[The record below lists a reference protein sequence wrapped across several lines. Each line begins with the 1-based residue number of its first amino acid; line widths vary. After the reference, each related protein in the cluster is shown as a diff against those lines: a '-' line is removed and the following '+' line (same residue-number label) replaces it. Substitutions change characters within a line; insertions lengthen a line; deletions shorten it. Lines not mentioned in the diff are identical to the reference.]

1 MQKEPRTKS
10 IVFTVNNWTERIYS
24 LILNFARQH
33 ATYAI
38 IGKEIGYESEL
49 PHLQGFMQLA
59 KPIRWGRLASEWSA
73 YIQTAKG
80 SAAANRRYCSKEG
93 DFIEI
98 GSAPSEVPTL
108 TERYR
113 NALEHARNDT
123 LDLLAAEDPVLFTRY
138 YMTYLDV
145 RNRSLPKPNILSD
158 LDNFWFW
165 GATGTGKT
173 SKAFSKF
180 GESLYIKTRN
190 KWWCEYHGEETVLID
205 EVDESDATWMGT
217 FLKNWAD
224 RYPFRAEVKRS
235 SILIRP
241 LRIVV
246 TSNWSIK
253 ELWPEKRDHEALL
266 RKFQAVHF
274 KPFK

>member
-38 IGKEIGYESEL
+38 IGKEIGYESE
-49 PHLQGFMQLA
+49 
-59 KPIRWGRLASEWSA
+59 
-73 YIQTAKG
+73 
-80 SAAANRRYCSKEG
+80 
-93 DFIEI
+93 
-98 GSAPSEVPTL
+98 
-108 TERYR
+108 
-113 NALEHARNDT
+113 
-123 LDLLAAEDPVLFTRY
+123 
-138 YMTYLDV
+138 
-145 RNRSLPKPNILSD
+145 LPKPNILSD